1 MPRFAVGRLLTRGP
15 RTLAGVSLMALGG
28 VLLLWALLLTRGDGG
43 APPVRLSSEPAPRI
57 EAQRDTPAVAAGTAA
72 AQPPSSVTL
81 LVIPRIGVAAPVTT
95 RSVDADG
102 VMQNP
107 KGAGDVAWYDF
118 SALPHQGTNIVLAGH
133 FDHRDTGPAV
143 FWKLH
148 ELVAGDTVQLVLA
161 DGRTT
166 AYTVVESTAYDIDDA
181 PVATI
186 VGPTASEQVT
196 LITCDGRFDDA
207 RNTYAQRL
215 VVRAVP
221 A

>member
-1 MPRFAVGRLLTRGP
+1 MPRSAVWRLLTRRP
-15 RTLAGVSLMALGG
+15 RTLAGLGLMALGG
-28 VLLLWALLLTRGDGG
+28 VLLLWALLLTRGDAG
-43 APPVRLSSEPAPRI
+43 APPVRLSSEPAPGI
-57 EAQRDTPAVAAGTAA
+57 GAQRDAPAVAAAA
-72 AQPPSSVTL
+72 AQSPSPVTL

-102 VMQNP
+102 VMQSP
-107 KGAGDVAWYDF
+107 QGAGDVAWYDF

-133 FDHRDTGPAV
+133 FDHSDTGPAV

-148 ELVAGDTVQLVLA
+148 ELVAGDVVQLVLA
-161 DGRTT
+161 DGRIT

-181 PVATI
+181 PVAAI

-207 RNTYAQRL
+207 GNTYAQRL